1 MIPPLSIGFMGLFGR
16 SPVLRTFDADLRAL
30 DLHPKLVPEAVKL
43 AALRIL
49 MAETDGATPSDK
61 DSKAA
66 AELLAYCM
74 VGESPFAEAN
84 GVHLTQTVKKRIDVA
99 LDDGTS
105 ADAKLIILA
114 LHANVIHPSVVE
126 RYRLEADSG

>member
-16 SPVLRTFDADLRAL
+16 SPALRTFDADLRAL

-49 MAETDGATPSDK
+49 MSETGGSTPSET

-66 AELLAYCM
+66 AALLAYCM
-74 VGESPFAEAN
+74 VGESPFADAN
-84 GVHLTQTVKKRIDVA
+84 GVHLTQAVEKRIDVA

-105 ADAKLIILA
+105 SDAKLILLA
-114 LHANVIHPSVVE
+114 LHANVIQPSVVE
-126 RYRLEADSG
+126 RYRLEADTG

>member
-1 MIPPLSIGFMGLFGR
+1 MILPLSIGFMGFFGR
-16 SPVLRTFDADLRAL
+16 SPALRTFDANLRAL

-43 AALRIL
+43 AAMRIL
-49 MAETDGATPSDK
+49 MAKTNGANPSDE

-74 VGESPFAEAN
+74 VGDSGFSAAN
-84 GVHLTQTVKKRIDVA
+84 GEFLTDAVEKRIDAA
-99 LDDGTS
+99 LDDDTS
-105 ADAKLIILA
+105 SDAELILLA
-114 LHANVIHPSVVE
+114 LHANVIQPSVVE

>member
-16 SPVLRTFDADLRAL
+16 SPALRTFDADLRAL

-49 MAETDGATPSDK
+49 MAKTDGMSLSDK
-61 DSKAA
+61 DSRAA

-74 VGESPFAEAN
+74 VGDEPFATAN
-84 GVHLTQTVKKRIDVA
+84 GVHLTQSVEKRIDLA
-99 LDDGTS
+99 LDDDTS
-105 ADAKLIILA
+105 SDAKLILLA
-114 LHANVIHPSVVE
+114 LHANVIQPSVIE

>member
-16 SPVLRTFDADLRAL
+16 SPSLRTFDAHLRKL

-49 MAETDGATPSDK
+49 MAETNGADPSDAA
-61 DSKAA
+61 SREA

-74 VGESPFAEAN
+74 VGASPFSTAN
-84 GVHLTQTVKKRIDVA
+84 GHFLTSGIEKRIDDA
-99 LDDGTS
+99 LDNDTS
-105 ADAKLIILA
+105 ADSKLILLA
-114 LHANVIHPSVVE
+114 LHANVIQPSVVE
-126 RYRLEADSG
+126 HFSLEADSE

>member
-16 SPVLRTFDADLRAL
+16 SPALRTFDADLRAL

-49 MAETDGATPSDK
+49 MAKTDGATLLDN

-74 VGESPFAEAN
+74 VGAEPFATAN
-84 GVHLTQTVKKRIDVA
+84 GIHLTQSVEKRIDLA
-99 LDDGTS
+99 LDDDTS
-105 ADAKLIILA
+105 SDARLILLA
-114 LHANVIHPSVVE
+114 LHANVIQPSVIE
-126 RYRLEADSG
+126 HYRLETDSG

>member
-16 SPVLRTFDADLRAL
+16 SPALRTFDANLRAL

-49 MAETDGATPSDK
+49 MEKTGGANPSDT

-74 VGESPFAEAN
+74 VGDEPFATAN
-84 GVHLTQTVKKRIDVA
+84 GNVLTGEVESRIDAA
-99 LDDGTS
+99 LDDDTS
-105 ADAKLIILA
+105 ADAKLILLA
-114 LHANVIHPSVVE
+114 LHANVIQPSVVE
-126 RYRLEADSG
+126 RYSLEADSG

>member
-16 SPVLRTFDADLRAL
+16 SPALRTFDADLRAL

-49 MAETDGATPSDK
+49 MAKTDDMSLLDK
-61 DSKAA
+61 DSRAA

-74 VGESPFAEAN
+74 VGDAPFATAN
-84 GVHLTQTVKKRIDVA
+84 GVHLTQTVEKRIDLA
-99 LDDGTS
+99 LDDDTS
-105 ADAKLIILA
+105 SDAKLILLA
-114 LHANVIHPSVVE
+114 LHANVIQPSVIE